1 MIFYVLAGLAA
12 GICAGLYFPVYIP
25 PEYGKMLSVALMAAL
40 DTAFG
45 GIRSSMEGSYDNTVF
60 ITGFFTNAVL
70 AAFLCYVGMILGID
84 LYLVGI
90 LNFWDAH
97 FPKSGG
103 DQTSVFEK
111 NEKNFYKK
119 QEKRLLM
126 LNVKCQWF

>member
-45 GIRSSMEGSYDNTVF
+45 GIRSSMEGSWYR
-60 ITGFFTNAVL
+60 
-70 AAFLCYVGMILGID
+70 
-84 LYLVGI
+84 LVSGWYPD
-90 LNFWDAH
+90 FWDAH

-111 NEKNFYKK
+111 IKK
-119 QEKRLLM
+119 FL
-126 LNVKCQWF
+126 

>member
-70 AAFLCYVGMILGID
+70 ARKCRRMFLSEGWIKMMST
-84 LYLVGI
+84 LYHLPRSRIISTKG
-90 LNFWDAH
+90 
-97 FPKSGG
+97 
-103 DQTSVFEK
+103 
-111 NEKNFYKK
+111 
-119 QEKRLLM
+119 LLS
-126 LNVKCQWF
+126 K

>member
-45 GIRSSMEGSYDNTVF
+45 GIRSSMEVF

-90 LNFWDAH
+90 LIFGMRIFQNLAAIRHLFL
-97 FPKSGG
+97 
-103 DQTSVFEK
+103 
-111 NEKNFYKK
+111 KK
-119 QEKRLLM
+119 
-126 LNVKCQWF
+126 

>member
-1 MIFYVLAGLAA
+1 MIFYVLAGLAV

-70 AAFLCYVGMILGID
+70 AAFMILGID

-90 LNFWDAH
+90 LIFGMRIFQNLAAIRHLFL
-97 FPKSGG
+97 
-103 DQTSVFEK
+103 
-111 NEKNFYKK
+111 KK
-119 QEKRLLM
+119 
-126 LNVKCQWF
+126 

>member
-1 MIFYVLAGLAA
+1 MPDCISRFIYRLN
-12 GICAGLYFPVYIP
+12 
-25 PEYGKMLSVALMAAL
+25 YGKMLSVALMAAL

-90 LNFWDAH
+90 LIWDAH

-111 NEKNFYKK
+111 IKNFYKK

>member
-12 GICAGLYFPVYIP
+12 GICAGLYFPIYIP

-60 ITGFFTNAVL
+60 ITNAVL

-90 LNFWDAH
+90 LIFGMRIFQNLAAIRHLFL
-97 FPKSGG
+97 
-103 DQTSVFEK
+103 
-111 NEKNFYKK
+111 KK
-119 QEKRLLM
+119 
-126 LNVKCQWF
+126 

>member
-25 PEYGKMLSVALMAAL
+25 PEYGKMLSVAL

-90 LNFWDAH
+90 LIFGMRIFQNLAAIRHLF
-97 FPKSGG
+97 F
-103 DQTSVFEK
+103 
-111 NEKNFYKK
+111 
-119 QEKRLLM
+119 L
-126 LNVKCQWF
+126 

>member
-45 GIRSSMEGSYDNTVF
+45 GIRSSMEGS
-60 ITGFFTNAVL
+60 GFFTNAVL

-90 LNFWDAH
+90 LIFGMRIFQNLAAIRHLFL
-97 FPKSGG
+97 
-103 DQTSVFEK
+103 
-111 NEKNFYKK
+111 KK
-119 QEKRLLM
+119 
-126 LNVKCQWF
+126 

>member
-1 MIFYVLAGLAA
+1 MLKFDMHCHTRYGSIDAKVRISEYV
-12 GICAGLYFPVYIP
+12 
-25 PEYGKMLSVALMAAL
+25 KMLSVALMAAL

-90 LNFWDAH
+90 LIFGMRIFQNLAAIRHLFL
-97 FPKSGG
+97 
-103 DQTSVFEK
+103 
-111 NEKNFYKK
+111 KK
-119 QEKRLLM
+119 
-126 LNVKCQWF
+126 

>member
-90 LNFWDAH
+90 LIFGMLH

-111 NEKNFYKK
+111 IKK
-119 QEKRLLM
+119 FL
-126 LNVKCQWF
+126 

>member
-1 MIFYVLAGLAA
+1 MQRRRRQKNDFYVLAGLAA

-60 ITGFFTNAVL
+60 ITGFLLTLCWRLFVL
-70 AAFLCYVGMILGID
+70 RWYD
-84 LYLVGI
+84 SWYRLVSGWYPD
-90 LNFWDAH
+90 FWDAH

-103 DQTSVFEK
+103 DQTSVL
-111 NEKNFYKK
+111 KK
-119 QEKRLLM
+119 KKFL
-126 LNVKCQWF
+126 

>member
-1 MIFYVLAGLAA
+1 MIFYVLAGLAV

-84 LYLVGI
+84 LYLVGMRI
-90 LNFWDAH
+90 FQNLAAIRHLFL
-97 FPKSGG
+97 
-103 DQTSVFEK
+103 
-111 NEKNFYKK
+111 KK
-119 QEKRLLM
+119 
-126 LNVKCQWF
+126 

>member
-1 MIFYVLAGLAA
+1 MQRRRRQKNDFLCSCWFGGRHLCRIV
-12 GICAGLYFPVYIP
+12 FPVYIP

-90 LNFWDAH
+90 LIFGMRIFQNLAAIRHLFL
-97 FPKSGG
+97 
-103 DQTSVFEK
+103 
-111 NEKNFYKK
+111 KK
-119 QEKRLLM
+119 
-126 LNVKCQWF
+126 

>member
-70 AAFLCYVGMILGID
+70 AAFFVLRWYD
-84 LYLVGI
+84 SWYRLVSGWYPD
-90 LNFWDAH
+90 FWDAH
-97 FPKSGG
+97 FPKFGG

-111 NEKNFYKK
+111 IKK
-119 QEKRLLM
+119 FL
-126 LNVKCQWF
+126 